1 MAEEAV
7 EIIEEAEEAIGNE
20 AEAAE
25 EAGLDEEELEEVER
39 EVAEVQENVSK
50 LGKVVEYLKSLEIPQ
65 TLLKFTK
72 FVVKNAAIGAIF
84 YGVTVALTKL
94 SQPSSSGSSGSSQA
108 AKTKYNK
115 INALSNL
122 IQAITDISQTV
133 TDWLKEH
140 QDDTITLDGITVPL
154 IDIFTKDTT
163 AMGKAVEDAYAVSK
177 TLIVEENGKKTF
189 AVPTTDQVVT
199 VTTACEAFLTA
210 FSDMVS
216 FADEKKAEFAV
227 LATLPVSQSDVDDLN
242 VKLNTLKKLPYA

>member
-122 IQAITDISQTV
+122 VQDLTDISKTV
-133 TDWLKEH
+133 TDWLTEH
-140 QDDTITLDGITVPL
+140 KGDTITLGGTTVPL
-154 IDIFTKDTT
+154 IDIFTDDTT
-163 AMGKAVEDAYAVSK
+163 AMESVSRV
-177 TLIVEENGKKTF
+177 LRLVF
-189 AVPTTDQVVT
+189 
-199 VTTACEAFLTA
+199 
-210 FSDMVS
+210 FSTILHS
-216 FADEKKAEFAV
+216 H
-227 LATLPVSQSDVDDLN
+227 
-242 VKLNTLKKLPYA
+242 